1 MNRCLFKFL
10 SLLFI
15 AVTFSSCEK
24 YNGVDED
31 FENKEANSTLVIR
44 TRAAQVVGAESEA
57 KVSYPVNV
65 YVFDDADRCV
75 AVMAITS
82 DADELSLNLPEG
94 GYDVYAV
101 AGADAGAYDLP
112 TKENATKE
120 SVVAL
125 KDGHGHGDIMTANN
139 TVTLAYGEENKLT
152 LTLERKVMMIE
163 TVTINNVPS
172 NVTAVS
178 VSVSPLYENIL
189 LNGSYSGE
197 RGEYTVNLTEEGESN
212 IWKNEDVAYLLE
224 AVGTA
229 TVKVSFTA
237 GDKIHSYSYLCPEEL
252 KANYKVNISGTYTED
267 DIKMTGS
274 ITGATWEGTKN
285 VTFEFNESGSSE
297 TTVVPDDG
305 EDDSGQ
311 PVVSEDAPKVGDL
324 YKNCYVLRV
333 VPQGAETVVTLMSP
347 TEIAPDGLNI
357 TSYDQEYL
365 KTAVEDRVPELAV
378 DGVDG
383 WRLATTDEMAYV
395 HNNLNDIQNNI
406 TALNKKY
413 GGKVITMLIASRRCF
428 YNSGSGISI
437 YGPNVGNI
445 EVPNE
450 ETNFSN
456 CYLRAFA
463 TVTFKN

>member
-311 PVVSEDAPKVGDL
+311 PVVSEDAPKVGTL

-333 VPQGAETVVTLMSP
+333 VPQGAETVVTLMSIKDAKGLVFDEEKQESVREAVN
-347 TEIAPDGLNI
+347 TGIA
-357 TSYDQEYL
+357 
-365 KTAVEDRVPELAV
+365 ELATYSEIEA
-378 DGVDG
+378 D
-383 WRLATTDEMAYV
+383 WRLATKEEMEYIADKNKTIGDTFYDLKGQSPDWSNLIFGSTSFYFENDE
-395 HNNLNDIQNNI
+395 
-406 TALNKKY
+406 
-413 GGKVITMLIASRRCF
+413 
-428 YNSGSGISI
+428 
-437 YGPNVGNI
+437 GNI
-445 EVPNE
+445 ETYNPSTKQVFPVASE
-450 ETNFSN
+450 SN
-456 CYLRAFA
+456 SSILRAFA
-463 TVTFKN
+463 TVTF

>member
-311 PVVSEDAPKVGDL
+311 PVVSEDAPKVGTL

-333 VPQGAETVVTLMSP
+333 VPQGAETVVTLMSIKDAKGLVFDEEKQESVREAVN
-347 TEIAPDGLNI
+347 TGIA
-357 TSYDQEYL
+357 
-365 KTAVEDRVPELAV
+365 ELATYSEIEA
-378 DGVDG
+378 D
-383 WRLATTDEMAYV
+383 WRLATMEEMEYIADNIETIGDTFYDLRGQSPNWSNLIFDTNSFYFENDE
-395 HNNLNDIQNNI
+395 
-406 TALNKKY
+406 
-413 GGKVITMLIASRRCF
+413 
-428 YNSGSGISI
+428 
-437 YGPNVGNI
+437 GNI
-445 EVPNE
+445 ETYNPSTEKVFPVASE
-450 ETNFSN
+450 SN
-456 CYLRAFA
+456 SSILRAFA